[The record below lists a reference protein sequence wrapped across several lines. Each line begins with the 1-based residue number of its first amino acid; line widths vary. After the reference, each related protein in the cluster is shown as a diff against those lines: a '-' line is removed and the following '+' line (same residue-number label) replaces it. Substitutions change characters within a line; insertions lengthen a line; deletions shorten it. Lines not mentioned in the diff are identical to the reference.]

1 MIKHPRPAMQS
12 GTVIVRPEGRLTFG
26 VAPELRRQLRALIDG
41 GNTRV
46 VVDLS
51 RVESTDSS
59 GLAVLIDALKAA
71 RRHGGDLRIA
81 LANERVRASLELTN
95 LSQVLKSYDTA
106 DEAFHDAV

>member
-1 MIKHPRPAMQS
+1 VVKQPTTVMHS
-12 GTVIVRPEGRLTFG
+12 GAVVVRPEGRLTFG
-26 VAPELRRQLRALIDG
+26 MAPELRRQLRSLIDS

-81 LANERVRASLELTN
+81 VANERVRASLELTN
-95 LSQVLKSYDTA
+95 LSQVLKCYDTA
-106 DEAFHDAV
+106 DEAFDEAV